1 MPPSDAEP
9 LRAIIPCLDEEPAIG
24 QLVAALRRKLDP
36 GDRVIVVDNG
46 SRDRTAE
53 VASAAGAEV
62 VSEPHRGYGRACL
75 AGLRAA
81 RDGVAV
87 FLDGDGADPP
97 EDLVRVVAPIRAGA
111 ADLVVGSRRDR
122 EPGSMT
128 AAQRFGNGVATG
140 DGSGRVNTSRGNG
153 VVRQAGFGDADA
165 APVTQTRP
173 KAAEAPPKLVP
184 PEILSKPTP
193 AYTEEARRLRVE
205 GEVLLEVVLQASG
218 HVRVLRVVRGL
229 GHGLDESAIRAAE
242 QISFKPALR
251 DGQPADSTAVLH
263 IIFQLA

>member
-97 EDLVRVVAPIRAGA
+97 EDLIRVVAPIRAGA

-128 AAQRFGNGVATG
+128 AAQRFGNRLATSLIGLICDARVTDLGPMRAIRVEKLLALDPQALTYGWSTEMTVKALRAGYRYVEIPVGHRRRIGVSKVSGTFS
-140 DGSGRVNTSRGNG
+140 GS
-153 VVRQAGFGDADA
+153 VRAGFRILWTTVRWSRWHARNA
-165 APVTQTRP
+165 A
-173 KAAEAPPKLVP
+173 A
-184 PEILSKPTP
+184 
-193 AYTEEARRLRVE
+193 
-205 GEVLLEVVLQASG
+205 
-218 HVRVLRVVRGL
+218 
-229 GHGLDESAIRAAE
+229 
-242 QISFKPALR
+242 
-251 DGQPADSTAVLH
+251 
-263 IIFQLA
+263 